1 MCHYH
6 CHMEGHLRKH
16 WPQNETT
23 LWGWCLIFILIKYHL
38 QIFYSDLFC
47 EHFIYV
53 LLLSILFILDNS
65 YFLMYN
71 CEFFLIL
78 VYIDGMS
85 HTLGMYFFTSLCF
98 FFFFIWVYF
107 VDVCMLNSLLPMH
120 CYHFWCL
127 IRVDSCYMM

>member
-65 YFLMYN
+65 FFLMYN

-85 HTLGMYFFTSLCF
+85 HTFCTYFFTSLCF
-98 FFFFIWVYF
+98 FIYIFHLSIFCGCMYVEFTVVYA
-107 VDVCMLNSLLPMH
+107 LLSLLM
-120 CYHFWCL
+120 F
-127 IRVDSCYMM
+127 D